1 MLLHLCLF
9 PDIPLFLIFLTS
21 GGREDLNI
29 LMEQGKRLKCRAGH
43 FDKEGRKVKEDFLK
57 KNKKSLNM
65 VCKLFLGEP
74 KIWMI
79 FYYSIIFEY
88 TPSLLFEI

>member
-29 LMEQGKRLKCRAGH
+29 LMEQGQRLKCRAGQL
-43 FDKEGRKVKEDFLK
+43 DKEGREVKED
-57 KNKKSLNM
+57 
-65 VCKLFLGEP
+65 
-74 KIWMI
+74 I
-79 FYYSIIFEY
+79 
-88 TPSLLFEI
+88 